1 MIHRAFTYFRI
12 VFSGLL
18 LLNLGLKAGPIQWG
32 QVPTDAKWV
41 AHIDLEGLRQT
52 KLYQQ
57 IHALFLKEPM
67 AEMESKMEKEIGMK
81 IPIDGLI
88 SLTAYGKTL
97 SKEPDKDGVL
107 LLELTPELK
116 KIVSNWLAGTDS
128 GSKTKRPD
136 IIQPVDNKI
145 KGIFNVANELTI
157 ASDTDSN
164 YICLG
169 PNQERIILKVQ
180 QIGSNRMDGPA
191 KESFSEHPVPN
202 GAVAYLAVANILEET
217 SLPAQQGKV
226 LQLAKGASLSLGEA
240 DESVFMNL
248 HLRTQDAQA
257 SMQIQRILA
266 GIQAV
271 AMLNAQQPEW
281 FPLIQAIDIRNE
293 NQRVQVNWNLSL
305 QNANKLI
312 HAMQGPEK

>member
-1 MIHRAFTYFRI
+1 MIHPAFTYFKI
-12 VFSGLL
+12 GFSWLL

-32 QVPTDAKWV
+32 QVPDDAKWV

-67 AEMESKMEKEIGMK
+67 AEMESKMEAEIGMK
-81 IPIDGLI
+81 IPIDGLVSI
-88 SLTAYGKTL
+88 TAYGKTL

-116 KIVSNWLAGTDS
+116 KIASNWLAGTDTE
-128 GSKTKRPD
+128 SKTKRPD
-136 IIQPVDNKI
+136 IIQPVDTEI
-145 KGIFNVANELTI
+145 KGVFNVANELTI

-164 YICLG
+164 YLCLG
-169 PNQERIILKVQ
+169 PNQERIIAKAK
-180 QIGSNRMDGPA
+180 QIGPKRMDAPA
-191 KESFSEHPVPN
+191 KDRFSEHPIPQ
-202 GAVAYLAVANILEET
+202 GAIAYVAVANILEEAG
-217 SLPAQQGKV
+217 LPAHQAKV
-226 LQLAKGASLSLGEA
+226 LQLSKGASLSLGEA
-240 DESVFMNL
+240 DESVFINL
-248 HLRTQDAQA
+248 HLRTQDSDA

-271 AMLNAQQPEW
+271 AMLNAKQPEW
-281 FPLIQAIDIRNE
+281 FPLLQAIDIRNDK
-293 NQRVQVNWNLSL
+293 QRVQVNWNLSL

-312 HAMQGPEK
+312 HALQGTGK